1 MEPELKE
8 GNSKSSNQ
16 TYQKIKL
23 IGEGSYGKVFL
34 IKSLQTEKEYALK
47 ETVITKNKEIF
58 LYFSMNEIN
67 ILSKLDNPYIIS
79 LKCAFKTQINE
90 QTEKLNI
97 IMEYVDNGDLNQLIT
112 EYKDDEKIFPEA
124 RLNIFLMQDDTI
136 KLGDFG
142 ISKKVTIS
150 NEEKVYVGTPI
161 YTSPEIIQ
169 KKNYSYKTD
178 IWSLGVTFIQLIS
191 LRLPFVADDNEDIKN
206 YILNKKFNEKIL
218 NKDKNDFSDKIK
230 KNYSKEFLELINQM
244 VSINP
249 DDRPSVKD
257 ILNNNMIKQRM
268 HSYLLENN
276 FDEKEIVNTIS
287 DLDKKINEIYN
298 KINNDKTIS
307 KNEKQK
313 NINEIKILIKKK
325 ELFKKMIIINE
336 SFKTEFKT
344 IENK

>member
-1 MEPELKE
+1 
-8 GNSKSSNQ
+8 
-16 TYQKIKL
+16 
-23 IGEGSYGKVFL
+23 
-34 IKSLQTEKEYALK
+34 
-47 ETVITKNKEIF
+47 
-58 LYFSMNEIN
+58 
-67 ILSKLDNPYIIS
+67 
-79 LKCAFKTQINE
+79 
-90 QTEKLNI
+90 
-97 IMEYVDNGDLNQLIT
+97 
-112 EYKDDEKIFPEA
+112 
-124 RLNIFLMQDDTI
+124 
-136 KLGDFG
+136 
-142 ISKKVTIS
+142 
-150 NEEKVYVGTPI
+150 
-161 YTSPEIIQ
+161 
-169 KKNYSYKTD
+169 
-178 IWSLGVTFIQLIS
+178 
-191 LRLPFVADDNEDIKN
+191 
-206 YILNKKFNEKIL
+206 
-218 NKDKNDFSDKIK
+218 
-230 KNYSKEFLELINQM
+230 M